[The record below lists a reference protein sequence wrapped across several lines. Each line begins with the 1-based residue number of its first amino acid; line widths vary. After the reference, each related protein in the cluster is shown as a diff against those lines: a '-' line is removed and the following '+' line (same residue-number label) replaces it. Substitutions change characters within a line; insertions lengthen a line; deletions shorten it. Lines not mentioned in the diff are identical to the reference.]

1 MLAILLLHAGEVVSS
16 DRLIDE
22 LWGEDPPEDAQ
33 TALQQHVSRLRKQL
47 EPHEVL
53 LTQAPGY
60 VVTVESAELDLL
72 RFRELRDGGRLEVD
86 AGRDEDAADTYRAA
100 LDLWRGRPLADL
112 ENERFALAAVP
123 GLEEERLDA
132 LGSRIDADLACGRHA
147 EVVSE
152 LQSLVRA
159 QPLRERFRA
168 QLMLALY
175 RSGRQ
180 SEALDVYADARRT
193 FVGELGL
200 EPGPELQ
207 RTQQAILA
215 HDPALDPPPM
225 RRPAGRRR
233 GRRLGLLAAA
243 VVAALVVVA
252 AVFAVTRDEVD
263 AGLAASADESHV
275 VAVDAATGEVR
286 RRIPAGRTPSALAA
300 RAGSVWIVDADAQT
314 VLQVAED
321 ARAIETFSTGATPT
335 DVAAGADAVWVVNG
349 RPLRSAQFVGPVGTS
364 VVRID
369 PTTRTERA
377 EVPLPRRVGAVS
389 NLVANHVAV
398 SRDAVWVV
406 TPDYGVARLNAST
419 GAVTG
424 VSRAIRASAVASG
437 RAGVWALGIDGTVAL
452 LDERSGRPKAQTR
465 IPATS
470 VTSIAVGEDAAW
482 VTSGTD
488 GTLWRVSGG
497 RGPVLGSVDVGRGVT
512 DVAAGLDSVWVT
524 NPLAGTL
531 TEIDAATVTPERTV
545 ELQGVPDSVAVDG
558 DTVWVSVVAGPSAA
572 ATNEVSGVQALPSTA
587 CEPVVAG
594 KGESDLLVVSDLPLQ
609 GGIRITAT
617 QMAQAIAF
625 TLREREFRAGR
636 FRVAYQSC
644 DDSIAR
650 TGLYDEAK
658 CAANARAY
666 ADNADVVGV
675 IGTLNSPC
683 ALAAV
688 PVLNTAEGG
697 ALGMVSPLNS
707 FVGLTREGVGIP
719 PSLPS
724 SLYPTGRRNYLR
736 VYPTDDLQG
745 AALALRAKD
754 LGAKRVFVLDDDEPG
769 YGELM
774 ATGFETAARRLGLDV
789 AGRSSWNPQARSYD
803 ALTER
808 VARSGASAVFVG
820 GLLDSNVAQV
830 IQDLRERLGKDVAI
844 LGPGRAHA
852 APPPRRAG
860 RGGGAW
866 RVREPPGRRHR
877 TVASGRVRLR
887 RAFWSHSRW
896 CAGRACR
903 CVRGAG
909 GGRASRC
916 DRAIGRNA

>member
-1 MLAILLLHAGEVVSS
+1 M
-16 DRLIDE
+16 
-22 LWGEDPPEDAQ
+22 
-33 TALQQHVSRLRKQL
+33 
-47 EPHEVL
+47 
-53 LTQAPGY
+53 
-60 VVTVESAELDLL
+60 
-72 RFRELRDGGRLEVD
+72 
-86 AGRDEDAADTYRAA
+86 
-100 LDLWRGRPLADL
+100 
-112 ENERFALAAVP
+112 
-123 GLEEERLDA
+123 
-132 LGSRIDADLACGRHA
+132 
-147 EVVSE
+147 
-152 LQSLVRA
+152 
-159 QPLRERFRA
+159 
-168 QLMLALY
+168 
-175 RSGRQ
+175 
-180 SEALDVYADARRT
+180 
-193 FVGELGL
+193 
-200 EPGPELQ
+200 
-207 RTQQAILA
+207 
-215 HDPALDPPPM
+215 
-225 RRPAGRRR
+225 
-233 GRRLGLLAAA
+233 
-243 VVAALVVVA
+243 VAA

-275 VAVDAATGEVR
+275 VAVDAVTGEVR

-314 VLQVAED
+314 VLQIAED
-321 ARAIETFSTGATPT
+321 SHAIETFSTGATPT
-335 DVAAGADAVWVVNG
+335 DVAAGTDAVWIVNG

-364 VVRID
+364 VVRVD

-377 EVPLPRRVGAVS
+377 EVPLPRRAGAVS
-389 NLVANHVAV
+389 NLVANHIAV
-398 SRDAVWVV
+398 SQHAVWVV

-437 RAGVWALGIDGTVAL
+437 RAGVWVLGIDGTVAL
-452 LDERSGRPKAQTR
+452 LDERSGRAKARTR

-470 VTSIAVGEDAAW
+470 VTSIAVGDDAAW

-497 RGPVLGSVDVGRGVT
+497 RRPVLGSVDVGRGVT
-512 DVAAGLDSVWVT
+512 DVAAGPDSVWVT

-545 ELQGVPDSVAVDG
+545 DLHGVPDSVAVDG

-625 TLREREFRAGR
+625 TLRAREFRAGR

-697 ALGMVSPLNS
+697 ALAMVSPLNS
-707 FVGLTREGVGIP
+707 FPGLTRTGAGVP

-724 SLYPTGRRNYLR
+724 SLYPTGKRNYLR

-754 LGAKRVFVLDDDEPG
+754 LGAKRVFVLDDGEPG

-774 ATGFETAARRLGLDV
+774 AHGFETAARRLGLDV

-844 LGPGRAHA
+844 LGPDGLTPLPLLVEQAGEAARGVYVSLAGVVTERLPPAGSRFVERFGRTQGGAEVEPSAVYA
-852 APPPRRAG
+852 AQAADVLLDAIARSDGTRASVIDELFATRVERGLLGSFGFNRNGDITESPVTILRVAG
-860 RGGGAW
+860 RGTSKTILSVEGGVVD
-866 RVREPPGRRHR
+866 RVVRPSPKLVAPGQ
-877 TVASGRVRLR
+877 
-887 RAFWSHSRW
+887 
-896 CAGRACR
+896 
-903 CVRGAG
+903 
-909 GGRASRC
+909 
-916 DRAIGRNA
+916 